1 MTDITERL
9 FSCQALSRYHLNDP
23 MRLIIA
29 IVLGTLAVRGAPF
42 QLGLRGYDHDA
53 NGPAHRRDDEQ
64 VFHRGRE
71 RRSKN
76 AGQSAASGTT
86 QATEHHT
93 NSRLVMIFN
102 PWTEHFLQVSK
113 DGRVNGTGNPYS
125 ENGEFSMEFFATS
138 LEMSKF

>member
-1 MTDITERL
+1 
-9 FSCQALSRYHLNDP
+9 

-76 AGQSAASGTT
+76 AGQSAASGTI

-113 DGRVNGTGNPYS
+113 DGRVNGTGNPYN
-125 ENGEFSMEFFATS
+125 ENGEFSMWVLCHFLGDVKIVAFQEGKNITLNENRNVFT
-138 LEMSKF
+138 